1 MKRIARQGFEVALPS
16 PFSTEIEG
24 EKLADETSL
33 AMSSPA
39 MMSSPAKAPEQDRG
53 HCEPG
58 HAEEQQGYEPR
69 CAGDAER

>member
-39 MMSSPAKAPEQDRG
+39 KAPEQDRG